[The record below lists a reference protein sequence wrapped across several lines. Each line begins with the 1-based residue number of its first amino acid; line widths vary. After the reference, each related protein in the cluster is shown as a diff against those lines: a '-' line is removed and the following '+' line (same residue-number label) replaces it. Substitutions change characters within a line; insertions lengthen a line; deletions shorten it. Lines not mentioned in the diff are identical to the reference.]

1 METNKEQPTSEVSNQ
16 VSAENCVGGLSDTTS
31 GSLNKFKDVKSLEE
45 AYVNL
50 QSEFTRKCQRLSELE
65 KDNSKIQNLDP
76 FYEKAE
82 WKQSVSSF
90 LERNPNAQKYA
101 GEIMDVLIND
111 KVLASATN
119 SLDLAYNKVL
129 ASKYKSEDEL
139 LNDEGFIANYILNN
153 ENIKKTIINNY
164 LDEIK
169 KNKSPQLINST
180 KTGSLGV
187 TPNKKPSSLSEAM
200 AMAEKLFKQ

>member
-1 METNKEQPTSEVSNQ
+1 MEEIKEQPTSEVTDQ
-16 VSAENCVGGLSDTTS
+16 FSAESNVVGSADNTV

-65 KDNSKIQNLDP
+65 KDNSKSLDP
-76 FYEKAE
+76 FYESAE

-90 LERNPNAQKYA
+90 LERNPNAQKFA
-101 GEIMDVLIND
+101 GEIMDVLTSD
-111 KVLASATN
+111 KVLASAKN
-119 SLDLAYNKVL
+119 SLDLAYDRVV
-129 ASKYKSEDEL
+129 ASKYKSEEEL
-139 LNDEGFIANYILNN
+139 LLDDNFVNNYVLNN
-153 ENIKKTIINNY
+153 EKIKKTIINNY

-187 TPNKKPSSLSEAM
+187 TPTKKPSSLSEAM

>member
-1 METNKEQPTSEVSNQ
+1 MEEIKEQPISEVSDQ
-16 VSAENCVGGLSDTTS
+16 FSAESVVVGSADNTV

-50 QSEFTRKCQRLSELE
+50 QSEFTRKCQKLSELE
-65 KDNSKIQNLDP
+65 KDNSKNLDP

-119 SLDLAYNKVL
+119 SLDLAYDRVI

-139 LNDEGFIANYILNN
+139 ILDENFINNYVLNN
-153 ENIKKTIINNY
+153 EKIKTAIINNY
-164 LDEIK
+164 LAEIK

-187 TPNKKPSSLSEAM
+187 TPTKKPSSLSEAM
-200 AMAEKLFKQ
+200 AMAENLFKQ

>member
-1 METNKEQPTSEVSNQ
+1 MEEIKEQPISEVSDQ
-16 VSAENCVGGLSDTTS
+16 FSAESVVVGSADNAV

-50 QSEFTRKCQRLSELE
+50 QSEFTRKCQKLSELE
-65 KDNSKIQNLDP
+65 KDNSKNLDP

-119 SLDLAYNKVL
+119 SLDLAYDRVI

-139 LNDEGFIANYILNN
+139 ILDENFINNYVLNN
-153 ENIKKTIINNY
+153 EKIKTAIINNY
-164 LDEIK
+164 LAEIK

-187 TPNKKPSSLSEAM
+187 TPTKKPSSLSEAM
-200 AMAEKLFKQ
+200 AMAENLFKQ